1 MTSVAFQG
9 ERGAYSEEAI
19 YQFLGSEVETLPCH
33 RFEAIFEAV
42 ESGTADYGALP
53 VENST
58 AGSINRAY
66 DLLLDHDLRIWGE
79 AILRVRHALLAPP
92 GTALTDVQR
101 VRSHPQALAQCERYL
116 SHRGWTTEMAYDTA
130 GSARDLAATP
140 EPGVVAIA
148 SRLAGQLY
156 GLKELAYGIED
167 SFYNY
172 TRFFILGNQQPPRA
186 QRNKTSLVFSARHQP
201 GALYECMGE
210 FARRRIN
217 LTKIESRPRPNRP
230 WQYIFYLDFEGHCQD
245 PECEA
250 AIMGLLRRSSF
261 VKLLG
266 SYPAATT
273 PVPDDKGVMS
283 EWTP

>member
-1 MTSVAFQG
+1 MISVAFQG

-19 YQFLGSEVETLPCH
+19 YQFFGSEVETQPC
-33 RFEAIFEAV
+33 RSLEGIFEAV
-42 ESGTADYGALP
+42 ESGATDYGALP

-58 AGSINRAY
+58 AGSINQAY

-79 AILRVRHALLAPP
+79 VILRVRHALLAPP
-92 GTALTDVQR
+92 STALADIQR
-101 VRSHPQALAQCERYL
+101 VRSHPQALVQCERYL
-116 SHRGWTTEMAYDTA
+116 SNHGWTPETAYDTA
-130 GSARDLAATP
+130 GSARDLAAAP
-140 EPGVVAIA
+140 EPGVAAIA

-156 GLKELAYGIED
+156 ELEELDYGIED

-172 TRFFILGNQQPPRA
+172 TRFFILSHQEPPRA
-186 QRNKTSLVFSARHQP
+186 QRSKTSLVFTTRHQP

-217 LTKIESRPRPNRP
+217 LTKIESRPRLNRP

-250 AIMGLLRRSSF
+250 ALMGLLRRSSF
-261 VKLLG
+261 VKLFG

-273 PVPDDKGVMS
+273 PVPDDKAVV
-283 EWTP
+283 PR